1 VFLLSTSITACS
13 SSKNNLNPNNG
24 SSVSDSKITD
34 TSTSSDSES
43 ENTKTTM
50 PSNNNSVLE
59 AYKAVLLN
67 NAEFFSID
75 NKKELSL
82 NDYLINKEI
91 NGTIFK
97 LTHFTILDMD
107 GDEVPEVILELAVD
121 NNPEFYEVLHY
132 MDDIVYVYNI
142 VYRGLEG
149 LKTDGTF
156 QYSNGAAD
164 NGYGKLKFQS
174 NAYETDILGYMKS
187 IQKNDDIT
195 IAYLINNKSVT
206 KESYDSFIKEQDEK
220 KDVVWHEFSQK
231 NVETEFSVYLTW
243 QDEEMKPVKIY
254 SGHSKEEIED
264 FAKKV
269 IQLIQND
276 ESQDLAEIIQY
287 PLSVNL
293 DEQKI
298 YIEDEETFLE
308 KYNLIFN
315 DKFKFQIKDAYTK
328 NIWGNSVGFV
338 IGNGDIWFA
347 NDSSDGKL
355 KIIVINRGKGQIL
368 NDEEGCGMIQGF
380 FSASSWTL
388 RS

>member
-1 VFLLSTSITACS
+1 MYILLVFLLSTSITACS
-13 SSKNNLNPNNG
+13 SSKNNLTSNNS

-34 TSTSSDSES
+34 TSPSSDSES
-43 ENTKTTM
+43 ENTNAMM

-59 AYKAVLLN
+59 AYKSVLLN
-67 NAEFFSID
+67 NDEFFSID
-75 NKKELSL
+75 NKKRLSL
-82 NDYLINKEI
+82 NDFLTNKET
-91 NGTIFK
+91 NGTIFEV
-97 LTHFTILDMD
+97 THFTVLDMD
-107 GDEVPEVILELAVD
+107 GDEVPEVVLELAAD

-132 MDDIVYVYNI
+132 MDDTIYGYNI
-142 VYRGLEG
+142 VYRGLEE

-174 NAYETDILGYMKS
+174 NAYETDILGYMKP
-187 IQKNDDIT
+187 IQNNDNIT
-195 IAYLINNKSVT
+195 IGYFINNKSVT
-206 KESYDSFIKEQDEK
+206 EESYNSFMKEEDEK

-231 NVETEFSVYLTW
+231 NVETELSVHLTL
-243 QDEEMKPVKIY
+243 QDEEMKPMEIY

-269 IQLIQND
+269 VELIQND

-287 PLSVNL
+287 PLNINL

-298 YIEDEETFLE
+298 YVKDKDTFLE

-315 DKFKFQIKDAYTK
+315 DKFKLQIKDAYTK
-328 NIWGNSVGFV
+328 DIWGNSVGFI

-355 KIIVINRGKGQIL
+355 KIIVINSGKGEMPK
-368 NDEEGCGMIQGF
+368 DEQGDGI
-380 FSASSWTL
+380 TQG
-388 RS
+388 

>member
-1 VFLLSTSITACS
+1 MKSRIIYILLVFLLSTLITACR
-13 SSKNNLNPNNG
+13 SSKNNLNSNNS

-34 TSTSSDSES
+34 TSLSSDSES
-43 ENTKTTM
+43 ENTNATM

-59 AYKAVLLN
+59 AYKSVLLN
-67 NAEFFSID
+67 NDEFFSID
-75 NKKELSL
+75 SKKKLSL
-82 NDYLINKEI
+82 NDFLTNKEI
-91 NGTIFK
+91 NGTIFEV
-97 LTHFTILDMD
+97 THFTVLDMD
-107 GDEVPEVILELAVD
+107 SDEVPEVVLELAVD

-132 MDDIVYVYNI
+132 MNDTIYGYNI
-142 VYRGLEG
+142 VYRGLEA

-174 NAYETDILGYMKS
+174 NAYETDILGYMKP
-187 IQKNDDIT
+187 IQNNDNIT
-195 IAYLINNKSVT
+195 IGYFINNKSVT
-206 KESYDSFIKEQDEK
+206 EESYNSFMKEEDEK

-231 NVETEFSVYLTW
+231 NVETELSVHLTL
-243 QDEEMKPVKIY
+243 QDEEMKPMEIY

-269 IQLIQND
+269 VELIQND

-287 PLSVNL
+287 PLNVNL

-298 YIEDEETFLE
+298 YIKDKDTFLE

-315 DKFKFQIKDAYTK
+315 DKFKLQIKDAYTK
-328 NIWGNSVGFV
+328 DIWGNSVGFI

-355 KIIVINRGKGQIL
+355 KIIVINSGKGEMPK
-368 NDEEGCGMIQGF
+368 DEEGDGITQG
-380 FSASSWTL
+380 
-388 RS
+388 

>member
-1 VFLLSTSITACS
+1 MKSRIMYIPLVFLLSTSITACS
-13 SSKNNLNPNNG
+13 SSKNNLTSNNS

-34 TSTSSDSES
+34 TSPSSDSES
-43 ENTKTTM
+43 ENTNAMM

-59 AYKAVLLN
+59 AYKSVLLN
-67 NAEFFSID
+67 NDEFFSID
-75 NKKELSL
+75 NKKRLSL
-82 NDYLINKEI
+82 NDFLTNKET
-91 NGTIFK
+91 NGTIFEV
-97 LTHFTILDMD
+97 THFTVLDMD
-107 GDEVPEVILELAVD
+107 GDEVPEVVLELAAD

-132 MDDIVYVYNI
+132 MDDTIYGYNI
-142 VYRGLEG
+142 VYRGLEE

-156 QYSNGAAD
+156 QYSNGAPD

-174 NAYETDILGYMKS
+174 NAYETDILGYMKP
-187 IQKNDDIT
+187 IQNNDNIT
-195 IAYLINNKSVT
+195 IGYFINNKSVT
-206 KESYDSFIKEQDEK
+206 EESYNSFMKEEDEK

-231 NVETEFSVYLTW
+231 NVETELSVHLTL
-243 QDEEMKPVKIY
+243 QDEEMKPMEIY

-269 IQLIQND
+269 VELIQND

-287 PLSVNL
+287 PLNINL

-298 YIEDEETFLE
+298 YVKDKDTFLE

-315 DKFKFQIKDAYTK
+315 DKFKLQIKDAYTK
-328 NIWGNSVGFV
+328 DIWGNSVGFI

-355 KIIVINRGKGQIL
+355 KIIVINSGKGEMPK
-368 NDEEGCGMIQGF
+368 DEQGDGI
-380 FSASSWTL
+380 TQG
-388 RS
+388 